1 MGYDIPA
8 DHHSSP
14 SQAEGSAGPEAQETI
29 GQISFGGDM
38 KPLPAE
44 LQIFR
49 AEIYAKQP
57 HKEVCRRFMLLGD
70 FVYHSVQ
77 DEKARLR
84 ILRHL
89 AVGFRLMIEEVP
101 TP

>member
-1 MGYDIPA
+1 MTAGG
-8 DHHSSP
+8 
-14 SQAEGSAGPEAQETI
+14 GSTDASIARALEEAKEETI

-49 AEIYAKQP
+49 AEIYAKKP